1 MIQEHLLD
9 GSTVGEGAESKA
21 QIELLAWHA
30 QGPGFNVNTPTS
42 ILNQHRVRETFRTTD
57 LNSY

>member
-1 MIQEHLLD
+1 MAD
-9 GSTVGEGAESKA
+9 TGSTVGEGAESKA
-21 QIELLAWHA
+21 PYRTASWHA

-42 ILNQHRVRETFRTTD
+42 TRSQHRVRETFIATD